1 MSTGGDIAGRT
12 RVAGRS
18 TGGSD
23 WFERGVRFGL
33 VAYGMVYL
41 VLAWL
46 AFQLALGD
54 YEGQATTKGAVAQL
68 AEQPGGTV
76 LIVLVATGMFVLV
89 VWRLFEAVAGH
100 PDDDG
105 ADLWK
110 HRAADLLKAV
120 IYGLIG
126 WSAVS
131 VLTHSGGGSGGAQGF
146 SATVL
151 GWPGGP
157 FLLGLA
163 GLAVV
168 AYGGNQVWH
177 AWSEKFQEK
186 LATEGRTGEAG
197 KAYLLF
203 GKIGYVAK
211 GIAIGLVG
219 ALLVY
224 AAITQD
230 PDKSGS
236 TDKALHKVLEQPFG
250 PYLLM
255 ALAVGIACYALFTFA
270 RARHLSR

>member
-1 MSTGGDIAGRT
+1 MSTGGDIAGKARQVGRRT
-12 RVAGRS
+12 D
-18 TGGSD
+18 GSD
-23 WFERGVRFGL
+23 WFERGIRLGL
-33 VAYGMVYL
+33 VAYGVVYL

-68 AEQPGGTV
+68 AEQPGGTFV
-76 LIVLVATGMFVLV
+76 IVLVAVGMGVLV
-89 VWRLFEAVAGH
+89 LWRLFDAVAGH
-100 PDDDG
+100 PDEDG

-110 HRAADLLKAV
+110 ARAVDVLKAA
-120 IYGLIG
+120 IYGAIM
-126 WSAVS
+126 WSAIS
-131 VLTHSGGGSGGAQGF
+131 VLVNSGGGGSGAQGL
-146 SATVL
+146 SAKIL

-157 FLLGLA
+157 FLLGLV
-163 GLAVV
+163 GLAIIG
-168 AYGGNQVWH
+168 YGANQVWH
-177 AWSEKFQEK
+177 AWNEKFQEK

-203 GKIGYVAK
+203 GKVGYVAK
-211 GIAIGLVG
+211 GVAIGLVG
-219 ALLVY
+219 ALFVY

-255 ALAVGIACYALFTFA
+255 ALALGIACYGLFNFA